1 MVKIDKEHIQSIPEE
16 NLRGLKIENR
26 TFYFGSINEKALYII
41 SLALYPGIGKNE
53 GKHKKLEREEKHLKR
68 CRIKNRGVFGVF

>member
-1 MVKIDKEHIQSIPEE
+1 MVKIDKKHIQSIPEE

-26 TFYFGSINEKALYII
+26 AFYFGSINEKALYII

-53 GKHKKLEREEKHLKR
+53 GKHKKLEREKHLER
-68 CRIKNRGVFGVF
+68 RRIKNRGVFGVF